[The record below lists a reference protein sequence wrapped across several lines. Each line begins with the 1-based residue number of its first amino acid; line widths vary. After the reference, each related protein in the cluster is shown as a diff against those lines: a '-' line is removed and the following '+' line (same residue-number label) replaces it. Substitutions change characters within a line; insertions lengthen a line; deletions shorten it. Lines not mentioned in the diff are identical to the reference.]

1 MRGNP
6 RGHLM
11 SSPGHLGCP
20 GGDPGG
26 PPRLSQGLPR
36 HLPGPRDRYL
46 SSCPLNMARAKF
58 KEAEKVG
65 DASILKMAKGLNSAL
80 EQLYGSCA
88 LNFLAILLPLPCK

>member
-1 MRGNP
+1 MREVE
-6 RGHLM
+6 
-11 SSPGHLGCP
+11 CT
-20 GGDPGG
+20 D
-26 PPRLSQGLPR
+26 R
-36 HLPGPRDRYL
+36 HE